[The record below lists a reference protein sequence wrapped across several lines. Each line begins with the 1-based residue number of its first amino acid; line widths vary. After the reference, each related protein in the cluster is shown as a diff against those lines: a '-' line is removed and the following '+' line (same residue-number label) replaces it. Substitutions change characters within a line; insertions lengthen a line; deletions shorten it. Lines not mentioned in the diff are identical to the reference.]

1 MIRGSIYVGLSDLL
15 DQDSSSYEY
24 YYSLPKEIQD
34 RIKEKDLNTFEDMQ
48 EYVSKIR
55 GIDSEK
61 A

>member
-1 MIRGSIYVGLSDLL
+1 MIKGSIYVGLSDLL

-34 RIKEKDLNTFEDMQ
+34 KIKEKDINTFEDMQ

-55 GIDSEK
+55 GMGSVT
-61 A
+61 